1 MVGFL
6 LKLLCLFAEHS
17 TKRKKLLCLR
27 SFLAMLKKCRSIR
40 GLVCQ
45 LSHMEKEALE
55 GILSLSFCLGGIRI
69 APLFLKEIE

>member
-27 SFLAMLKKCRSIR
+27 SFLAMLKTMEEFS

-55 GILSLSFCLGGIRI
+55 GILSLSFCLGGLRI